1 MGICASKPKTK
12 EIDLSQAPETPRAK
26 GHTRDRSI
34 DTNITIGKDEL
45 SLNQLFCCFWKF
57 LMKKH
62 QFFFKINHF

>member
-45 SLNQLFCCFWKF
+45 SPKQP
-57 LMKKH
+57 
-62 QFFFKINHF
+62 FFASSSGFSTSNFG

>member
-45 SLNQLFCCFWKF
+45 SLNQPFSGLVY
-57 LMKKH
+57 LRH
-62 QFFFKINHF
+62 NS

>member
-45 SLNQLFCCFWKF
+45 SLNQPFFAFFHGF
-57 LMKKH
+57 LTSN
-62 QFFFKINHF
+62 F